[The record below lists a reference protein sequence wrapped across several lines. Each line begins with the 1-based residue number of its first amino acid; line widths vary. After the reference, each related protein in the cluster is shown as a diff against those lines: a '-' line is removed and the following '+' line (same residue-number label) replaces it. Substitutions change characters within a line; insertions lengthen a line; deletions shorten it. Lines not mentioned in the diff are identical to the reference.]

1 MNSKIKKYLTIISL
15 GLAGGSVYLLPY
27 IKYILY
33 DAHLA
38 SMNIT
43 NTQSGYLMTMYT
55 IGNII
60 LYIPGGVLADKIPA
74 RKALFYSCL
83 STSALAFI
91 YAFTLENFMISMLIW
106 LGLSIGTGFVFWS
119 ALLKTVR
126 MIGTEE
132 EQGFLYGLYYA
143 CNGVASAIV
152 NGAAVWIY
160 QTGADMQGGYFRVCI
175 LGAIVPIITGFILL
189 FLLKDE
195 EGEPTVNN
203 NEPKF
208 RGSDLKL
215 LVKNPIVWI
224 ISFIMFC
231 GYGFYSSTSYFTPY
245 LTDVFKVSI
254 VGSGFLSTVR
264 TYLLLL
270 LAPIGGLIAD
280 KLFKSTSKWLY
291 ISFSSLA
298 ILFGVVLLIPSTANV
313 AIVSFY
319 TLIPSV
325 MVMMTYG
332 VISSI
337 VSEIGIPKSMTGT
350 MIGLISIIGYLPDA
364 IYSLMFG
371 NWLDKYSSHGYNY
384 IFGYLALSGI
394 MAAILS
400 FIVYKYGKKMS
411 NEII

>member
-1 MNSKIKKYLTIISL
+1 MNSKLKKYLKIISL

-55 IGNII
+55 IGNVL
-60 LYIPGGVLADKIPA
+60 LYVPGGILADKFSA
-74 RKALFYSCL
+74 RKSLFYSCIA
-83 STSALAFI
+83 TSIFVFI
-91 YAFTLENFMISMLIW
+91 HAFTMKSFITSMLIW
-106 LGLSIGTGFVFWS
+106 FGLSLGTGFILWS

-143 CNGVASAIV
+143 CNGVASALV
-152 NGAAVWIY
+152 NGTAVWIY
-160 QTGADMQGGYFRVCI
+160 QTGSDMQSGYFRACI
-175 LGAIVPIITGFILL
+175 WGGIVPILTGIILL
-189 FLLKDE
+189 ILLKEDDKQY
-195 EGEPTVNN
+195 TVDS

-208 RGSDLKL
+208 VMSDVGL
-215 LVKNPIVWI
+215 LVKNPTIWI
-224 ISFIMFC
+224 ISLIMFC

-245 LTDVFKVSI
+245 LTDAFKVSI
-254 VGSGFLSTVR
+254 VDSGLLSSVR

-280 KLFKSTSKWLY
+280 KIFKSTSKWLY
-291 ISFSSLA
+291 VAFLILA

-319 TLIPSV
+319 TLIPSA

-337 VSEIGIPKSMTGT
+337 VSDIGIPKKMTGT
-350 MIGLISIIGYLPDA
+350 VIGLISIVGYLPDS

-371 NWLDKYSSHGYNY
+371 NWLDKYSTYGYNY

-394 MAAILS
+394 LASTLS
-400 FIVYKYGKKMS
+400 FIVYKYNKNRVGQ
-411 NEII
+411 